1 MLEYLFKK
9 SAGLKASNSIK
20 KWPQHRCFLAKFAKF
35 RRRLFLQKSSSGCFW
50 GLTRVFKGVRNKSRC
65 ACQQQIPD
73 SSEKGYLLL
82 RKSRSSHRRCFVKED
97 LQGLPQVFSCECAEI
112 FKNTYFEK
120 HLWTA
125 VSENQHLCDSLRK
138 GGNSWI
144 LNFITVLNL
153 LLS

>member
-73 SSEKGYLLL
+73 LSEKGYLLS
-82 RKSRSSHRRCFVKED
+82 RKSRSSHLRCIVKED
-97 LQGLPQVFSCECAEI
+97 LQGLPQVFSCECAKS

-120 HLWTA
+120 HLRTA
-125 VSENQHLCDSLRK
+125 VSENQPLCDRFTE
-138 GGNSWI
+138 GR
-144 LNFITVLNL
+144 
-153 LLS
+153 